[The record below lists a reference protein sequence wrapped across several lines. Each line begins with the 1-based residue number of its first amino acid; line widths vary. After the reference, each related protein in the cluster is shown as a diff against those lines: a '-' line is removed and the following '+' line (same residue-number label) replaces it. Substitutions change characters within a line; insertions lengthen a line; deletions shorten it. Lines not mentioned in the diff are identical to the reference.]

1 MDEKNVNE
9 KRLLQLKRRNN
20 LNNTII
26 IIKGYLINLG
36 TLLLLL
42 SSNIPSNKNSNIN
55 SIIKS
60 IIYYLTLF
68 RFSNC

>member
-26 IIKGYLINLG
+26 IILLLVLLFVCAVALYVRIYFSFMYLI
-36 TLLLLL
+36 LL
-42 SSNIPSNKNSNIN
+42 
-55 SIIKS
+55 
-60 IIYYLTLF
+60 
-68 RFSNC
+68 

>member
-26 IIKGYLINLG
+26 II
-36 TLLLLL
+36 LLLVLL
-42 SSNIPSNKNSNIN
+42 FVCAVALYVRIH
-55 SIIKS
+55 
-60 IIYYLTLF
+60 
-68 RFSNC
+68 